1 MEGLLAAEPYLA
13 DGCVLIVDDTN
24 RAHPRQATL
33 DFVAERADEYKLVA
47 DIRTG
52 ANSHPTFW
60 NGLLVIRRGGAG
72 EPLLVS
78 APPLQPAAD
87 DNEAG
92 SDRTQSPDVS
102 LIVLDTDGDASRVAR
117 TVESAQAQSWPHV
130 EVTVAAAANGGARA
144 ALADALARSTGN
156 HVAFVDASVEL
167 RPDAVELSVAYP
179 DVTPFWRPVDESRVG
194 RAQRGIRT
202 AADVDA
208 ALAPGS
214 RYVLVADALGMPA
227 TCAAGTGIRLEQP
240 PAQLQDL
247 DHDAARAAIERQRA
261 DGATHL
267 VVMWNRFEWLD
278 ERPGL
283 TAHLDAQADTVLA
296 NRRARVFRFRG

>member
-1 MEGLLAAEPYLA
+1 
-13 DGCVLIVDDTN
+13 VLVVDDTN

-33 DFVAERADEYKLVA
+33 DFMADRADECKLVA

-60 NGLLVIRRGGAG
+60 NGLLVIRRGSAG

-87 DNEAG
+87 RHEAG
-92 SDRTQSPDVS
+92 SDRAQNPDVS
-102 LIVLDTDGDASRVAR
+102 LIVLDTDGDPGRAAR
-117 TVESAQAQSWPHV
+117 TVESAHAQSWPRV
-130 EVTVAAAANGGARA
+130 EVIVAEATNGAART
-144 ALADALARSTGN
+144 ALADALARSTGS
-156 HVAFVDASVEL
+156 HVACVDTSTEL
-167 RPDAVELSVAYP
+167 RPDAVELSIAYP

-194 RAQRGIRT
+194 RARRGIK
-202 AADVDA
+202 AGADVA
-208 ALAPGS
+208 AVLPPGA

-227 TCAAGTGIRLEQP
+227 TCAAGTGVRLEQP

-247 DHDAARAAIERQRA
+247 DEDGARAAIEAARA
-261 DGATHL
+261 GGATHL

-278 ERPGL
+278 ARPGL
-283 TAHLDAQADTVLA
+283 AAELESEADSALA
-296 NRRARVFRFRG
+296 NRRARVFRFRGRGR